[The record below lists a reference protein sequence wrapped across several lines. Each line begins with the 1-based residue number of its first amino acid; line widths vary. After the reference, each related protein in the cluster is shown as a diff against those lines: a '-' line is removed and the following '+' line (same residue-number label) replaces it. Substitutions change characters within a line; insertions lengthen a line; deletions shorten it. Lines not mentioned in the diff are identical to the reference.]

1 MDKDLAGRL
10 HPKSYSQ
17 LLNVLVE
24 IRYRWNSS
32 RVHTGTSAIISNTDN
47 ETEDILGKFAGDKL
61 HGGVDSIQRTGIQ
74 RDFKRLEL
82 GPCEPYEVQGGQ
94 VQGQVGWGCE
104 QAGVM
109 ESVPGH
115 CRGFGNR

>member
-1 MDKDLAGRL
+1 MCWW
-10 HPKSYSQ
+10 KSDTGGIPQGSI
-17 LLNVLVE
+17 LGPVLFDMF
-24 IRYRWNSS
+24 
-32 RVHTGTSAIISNTDN
+32 ISNTDN

-94 VQGQVGWGCE
+94 AQGQVGWGCE